1 MSADDGHDDDADDAT
16 GGLPGAGLPA
26 AAAAHPSPDKAN
38 SLESLH
44 AVGGTMSL

>member
-1 MSADDGHDDDADDAT
+1 MSADDGHDDADDAT
-16 GGLPGAGLPA
+16 GGLPDLP

-44 AVGGTMSL
+44 EVGGTMSL